1 LIEGCRRKMPPMTRN
16 RVTRSNAVALGLL
29 TLRYR
34 KFEWISGEKRCG
46 SLDPQSSIWEEG
58 ARGKRE
64 RHRTATM
71 LEECLGR
78 NSFSRPRPRPP
89 VLRFLFCF
97 RRPSAVLPASSL
109 ARENR
114 QQRHPAAASAAAA
127 ALVALLRTKQEKQ
140 PTKNSLQTLKEKNRL
155 LSGLRR
161 RQGLFSLLPGH
172 PRPRRRPRRLGIHG
186 RGGRPPRRGAPGPRP
201 GRADGRLAGR
211 EAVLGSVP
219 APRGRDGRDGAADQD
234 RRREL
239 GPRRRGLLLPAARD
253 DAGDSGEAAE
263 ARQDRGPERG
273 LQAAGRRDVQGVV
286 RVEKTKS
293 SFLDEMMLFFLFVR
307 EREKPEPQNS
317 TLRGGK
323 NKKNKKGTAASTRPR
338 SSRRRPSMASPSSR
352 ASPSRRRASS
362 PTPAATRPRCS
373 SRSCRSSRPGSSS
386 RTAS

>member
-1 LIEGCRRKMPPMTRN
+1 MRLSRSTIFDLGRGSEG
-16 RVTRSNAVALGLL
+16 
-29 TLRYR
+29 
-34 KFEWISGEKRCG
+34 
-46 SLDPQSSIWEEG
+46 QEG
-58 ARGKRE
+58 AASNGNDAQE
-64 RHRTATM
+64 R
-71 LEECLGR
+71 LGR

-97 RRPSAVLPASSL
+97 RRPSAVLPACSL

-155 LSGLRR
+155 LSGPRR

-219 APRGRDGRDGAADQD
+219 APRGRDRRDGAADQD